1 MEEFSIDI
9 QLSVLKLIKKHLE
22 KNGSTISWLARNVD
36 LDPKHLSG
44 ILRGANYLSENNR
57 KRINDFLGTNY

>member
-22 KNGSTISWLARNVD
+22 KNGSTISWLARKID

-44 ILRGANYLSENNR
+44 ILRGENYLSEKNREKINN
-57 KRINDFLGTNY
+57 FLGTNY